1 MDNYGL
7 CLITGGEA
15 DVLCWITGGEADDL
29 CLILCATSDTVSGFL
44 IQIRT
49 IHPVSGQF
57 IQSDTRTC
65 KLIQIRLYFVLHLI
79 QRMKSK
85 VGKGGEGWSNEKLL
99 AGWTCVKKCFHSF
112 LMDGRLQ
119 GLSSVCDKFIVS
131 SFMDK
136 HEITQTDKRNKCFA
150 SGMNDVMEVK

>member
-15 DVLCWITGGEADDL
+15 DDLCWIKGGEADDLCLITGGEADDL

-49 IHPVSGQF
+49 IHPSGQF

-85 VGKGGEGWSNEKLL
+85 VGKRRR
-99 AGWTCVKKCFHSF
+99 
-112 LMDGRLQ
+112 RL
-119 GLSSVCDKFIVS
+119 
-131 SFMDK
+131 
-136 HEITQTDKRNKCFA
+136 E
-150 SGMNDVMEVK
+150 

>member
-15 DVLCWITGGEADDL
+15 DDLCLITGGEADDLCLITGGEADDL

-85 VGKGGEGWSNEKLL
+85 VGKRRR
-99 AGWTCVKKCFHSF
+99 
-112 LMDGRLQ
+112 RL
-119 GLSSVCDKFIVS
+119 
-131 SFMDK
+131 
-136 HEITQTDKRNKCFA
+136 E
-150 SGMNDVMEVK
+150 